1 MQATVLTFDAD
12 TSGGTVV
19 LDDGTELPF
28 SAEAFVAGG
37 LRLLRPGQ
45 RVRLATD
52 EDGRIVALTIHTLP
66 DPR

>member
-1 MQATVLTFDAD
+1 MQATVLTFDAE
-12 TSGGTVV
+12 TSSGAVV

-28 SAEAFVAGG
+28 PGEAFVAGG

-45 RVRLATD
+45 RVRLVTD
-52 EDGRIVALTIHTLP
+52 ENGRIVALTIHTLP